1 MNYIFSPK
9 QKFAQTSVGAM
20 AKVASI
26 DELRFRTKYDGYVN
40 IHPSSVVARSD
51 KGGHRVLKFFELS
64 QVIQNYFGLVQI
76 ILYEIKYFGH
86 VSRCEIV
93 FGPVQN
99 ILDLSKPIRTSP
111 KLFGSRTWHLSY

>member
-1 MNYIFSPK
+1 MLHASVISPCKIKTSLSICLFEKLIIKFHYIFSPK

-51 KGGHRVLKFFELS
+51 KGGHHVLK
-64 QVIQNYFGLVQI
+64 
-76 ILYEIKYFGH
+76 ILEF
-86 VSRCEIV
+86 
-93 FGPVQN
+93 
-99 ILDLSKPIRTSP
+99 
-111 KLFGSRTWHLSY
+111 

>member
-1 MNYIFSPK
+1 MYNTRIKFHCYSYVLVCLLNINFQIRFGYIALRKINVIYIYLFEKLIITLNYTFSPK

-51 KGGHRVLKFFELS
+51 KGGHPVLKILEFRNE
-64 QVIQNYFGLVQI
+64 NYL
-76 ILYEIKYFGH
+76 K
-86 VSRCEIV
+86 
-93 FGPVQN
+93 
-99 ILDLSKPIRTSP
+99 
-111 KLFGSRTWHLSY
+111 